1 MRILVRADCFGP
13 ESLTD
18 KEKRRYDELLEKE
31 IHINLYNDNP
41 MDELIKK

>member
-1 MRILVRADCFGP
+1 MRILVRAECFGE
-13 ESLTD
+13 ESLTAKERQRYEQLLD
-18 KEKRRYDELLEKE
+18 KD